1 MFKQSK
7 RWMLLLVQIALLCA
21 SPLAAAEELIM
32 AGFAFAGEAKGA
44 ATRYPYSHKLLA
56 PNAPDGINKQIFS
69 RSRNVVGGELPLAP
83 PEKTINLKSYNE
95 GLVTVLLLTG
105 ETVLSESY
113 GDYSRTYINLRADAL
128 IFDYKNKSIVRS
140 YPLSVNLFDAAS
152 GNTIPSEQAI
162 QGLIRDMIFRPDD
175 KGLISQ
181 YLNRISKATLP
192 KEGSKSIQVAKVD
205 VAPDAYGMFPA
216 KLRNNKNTIDDII
229 SDSFSS
235 ALSSQTGVSI
245 LPSKFG
251 HALGVM
257 TFKLSNS
264 DDLIKL
270 KIGDGDYL
278 VNLKLNKYIK
288 IKKEQT
294 AVEVANVFGVSAN
307 VGIYEQLSNEYFIN
321 SDFKNG
327 EVSIS
332 PLNKVAG
339 DDFPGYSDSLTGL
352 FTKLAKA
359 IQSEDMDWVKSAA
372 ASPNIVKEIQKT
384 HNILKSN

>member
-1 MFKQSK
+1 MHKSSK
-7 RWMLLLVQIALLCA
+7 RWVLLIAMTFI
-21 SPLAAAEELIM
+21 SQLAIAEELIL

-44 ATRYPYSHKLLA
+44 AIRYPYSYKLLS
-56 PNAPDGINKQIFS
+56 PNAPDGINKQLFS
-69 RSRNVVGGELPLAP
+69 RSRSLTGGELTLAP
-83 PEKTINLKSYNE
+83 PDKAINLKNYNE

-113 GDYSRTYINLRADAL
+113 GAYSRTYINLRADAL
-128 IFDYKNKSIVRS
+128 IFDYKNKSVVRS
-140 YPLSVNLFDAAS
+140 YPLSVSLFDAAE
-152 GNTIPSEQAI
+152 GNSIPSEQAI
-162 QGLIRDMIFRPDD
+162 QNLIKNMVFRTDD

-181 YLNRISKATLP
+181 YLNRIDKATLP
-192 KEGSKSIQVAKVD
+192 KEGSKSIQVAKVE
-205 VAPDAYGMFPA
+205 VAPEAYGMFPT
-216 KLRNNKNTIDDII
+216 KLQASKNSIDDII
-229 SDSFSS
+229 SDGFSS
-235 ALSSQTGVSI
+235 ALSSKTGVSI

-307 VGIYEQLSNEYFIN
+307 VGIYEQLSNEYFLS

-327 EVSIS
+327 EVSIT
-332 PLNKVAG
+332 PLNKIAG
-339 DDFPGYSDSLTGL
+339 DDFPGYSDSLNGL
-352 FTKLAKA
+352 FNKLGKA
-359 IQSEDMDWVKSAA
+359 IDSEDMDWVKTAA
-372 ASPNIVKEIQKT
+372 TSPNIVKEIQKT